1 MPPISVTTDRRSAV
15 PPGLPNP
22 PRPTRSAGRVAAYAF
37 VVPAVA
43 LIAVVIAA
51 VSLGPVTVPWNHV
64 LGAFTDGD
72 VPHASLV
79 RDIRAPRV
87 LVAALVG
94 AALAVVGAVMQAVF
108 RNPLADPGITGVAS
122 GAAVG
127 AVTVLV
133 TGTSILGAAT
143 LPVGAF
149 AGAALTTLALLVVAR
164 ARRDTSPVTFVLVGI
179 TIGSF
184 CSALTAALVANAPE
198 DSAVRS
204 VMFWI
209 NGDLTART
217 WNDVLL
223 CAGPVIAGTLVL
235 LGRHRVL
242 DTLLLGD
249 QTATSMGIDVRR
261 QQLVLLLTGAA
272 VTGAAVAVA
281 GVIGFVGL
289 VVPHAVRLLIGPRH
303 ALLLPASMLTG
314 AAFLVLADL
323 GARLLLDPVVLQ
335 TGTVAALVGSPVFG
349 YLVLRNG
356 GRSHGGT
363 L

>member
-1 MPPISVTTDRRSAV
+1 MPPTSLTVDPDSAE
-15 PPGLPNP
+15 PADP
-22 PRPTRSAGRVAAYAF
+22 PRPPRRRTRSATIGA
-37 VVPAVA
+37 PALV
-43 LIAVVIAA
+43 LITVMIAA
-51 VSLGPVTVPWNHV
+51 ISLGPVTVPWDHV
-64 LGAFTDGD
+64 LKAFIDND
-72 VPHASLV
+72 IPYASLV
-79 RDIRAPRV
+79 RDVRAPRV

-127 AVTVLV
+127 AVAVLV

-143 LPVGAF
+143 LPIGAF
-149 AGAALTTLALLVVAR
+149 TGAAITTLVLLIVAR
-164 ARRDTSPVTFVLVGI
+164 VRRDTSPVTFVLVGV

-217 WNDVLL
+217 WNDVAL
-223 CAGPVIAGTLVL
+223 CAGPILLGTAVL
-235 LGRHRVL
+235 LSRHRTL
-242 DTLLLGD
+242 DTLLLGEG
-249 QTATSMGIDVRR
+249 TATSMGIDVRR

-289 VVPHAVRLLIGPRH
+289 VVPHAVRLLLGSRH
-303 ALLLPASMLTG
+303 ALLLPASMFTG

-323 GARLLLDPVVLQ
+323 GARLLFDPVILQ
-335 TGTVAALVGSPVFG
+335 TGTVAALIGSPVFG
-349 YLVLRNG
+349 YLVLRNSGSHG
-356 GRSHGGT
+356 GRS
-363 L
+363 